1 MDSAGVVVAAVGG
14 VDVVDSG
21 LGLEGMEV
29 VAKPRAGLAAGFFF
43 FLLFGGI
50 MLVPGLD
57 SR

>member
-21 LGLEGMEV
+21 LGLEGMDV

-50 MLVPGLD
+50 VLVPG
-57 SR
+57 